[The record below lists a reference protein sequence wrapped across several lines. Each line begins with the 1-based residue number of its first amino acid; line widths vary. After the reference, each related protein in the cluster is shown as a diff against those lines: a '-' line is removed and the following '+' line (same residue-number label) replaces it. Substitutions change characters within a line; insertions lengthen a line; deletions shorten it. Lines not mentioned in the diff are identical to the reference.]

1 MIFSS
6 EFWPFALLW
15 AFMAA
20 AVGAGL
26 AFTGGNREIDRGY
39 RRDKLNV
46 KASSA
51 AMLAGGI
58 TFVLSLLAVRFL
70 MYYVQPS
77 FQGTWFGYFPVIL
90 FSMVPALVI
99 GMLCGGHATKRGW
112 LITVGFAVVFFGVAG
127 VHKVYSTWGPGNA
140 QRYAALAN
148 IRTATAEETI
158 PPTDPNKM
166 VQVDKNIAAFKGQT
180 ALTST
185 SQNLGSRFKI
195 EPDSYVLQAVNGHRY
210 WIAPLVFANS
220 ADSFWGPL
228 FGNYS
233 SSPGYVVVDAQNP
246 DKDAWVKLGFSMTI
260 LKDGAFG
267 QDLSRHLYQGG
278 YNDGKFVEFKFE
290 VDDNW
295 QPHYI
300 VSYAKNTF
308 EGVGGLVIDKIIVVD
323 IATATPKITEHKL
336 GEEPAWVERAMPLSL
351 ITSYVDDWGYYNNA
365 YAKANGWMVWFGFRK
380 DESVKASEYDQNYTT
395 DNHSVWVIP
404 MTSVNG
410 TDHAVTGIV
419 VYETTK
425 NEAVFFPGVRG
436 FNTGSTVKET
446 IGGAPVFLGKNLA
459 VDQVQLY
466 SIYGELTW
474 VAVITN
480 PQGSMKGFAGIALLN
495 AHQQNASEVVFAPNM
510 GQALNQYR
518 SQLAR
523 QRNGHGQISR
533 GSETKELTGK
543 IIGFGMVPG
552 NMQQPNTWIIQV
564 EGDARIFSVTRD
576 SYAKIAMVKE
586 GDNIAISYLEVGGA
600 ELAVSAVK
608 VERLD
613 GALPVKA
620 VVPVEK
626 K

>member
-15 AFMAA
+15 AFLAA
-20 AVGAGL
+20 AVGAGV
-26 AFTGGNREIDRGY
+26 AFTGGNREVNNGY
-39 RRDKLNV
+39 GRDKKTI
-46 KASSA
+46 KASSGA
-51 AMLAGGI
+51 ILAGGL
-58 TFVLSLLAVRFL
+58 TFVVSLLAVRWL
-70 MYYVQPS
+70 MYYGQPS

-90 FSMVPALVI
+90 FSMLPAFVF
-99 GMLCGGHATKRGW
+99 GMLFGGHHTKRGW

-148 IRTATAEETI
+148 IRIANADEKI
-158 PPTDPNKM
+158 PPTDPNQM

-185 SQNLGSRFKI
+185 SQNLGSRYKI
-195 EPDSYVLQAVNGHRY
+195 DPNSYVLQAVQGHRY
-210 WIAPLVFANS
+210 WIAPLIFANS
-220 ADSFWGPL
+220 ADDYWGPL
-228 FGNYS
+228 MGNYS
-233 SSPGYVVVDAQNP
+233 ASPGYVVVDAQNP
-246 DKDAWVKLGFSMTI
+246 DRDAWVKLDFKMSL
-260 LKDGAFG
+260 LKDGNFG
-267 QDLSRHLYQGG
+267 QNLSRHLYQNG
-278 YNDGKFVEFKFE
+278 YNDGKFVEVKFE

-308 EGVGGLVIDKIIVVD
+308 EGVGGLVIDKIIVVEV
-323 IATATPKITEHKL
+323 ATAQPKVSEYKL
-336 GEEPAWVERAMPLSL
+336 GEEPAWVERAMPLTL
-351 ITSYVDDWGYYNNA
+351 IEGYVNDWGYYNNT
-365 YAKANGWMVWFGFRK
+365 YAKENGWMVWFGFRK
-380 DESVKASEYDQNYTT
+380 DESIKASEYDQNYTT

-404 MTSVNG
+404 MTSVSG
-410 TDHAVTGIV
+410 ADHAVTGIV

-436 FNTGSTVKET
+436 FNTGTTVKET
-446 IGGAPVFLGKNLA
+446 IGGAPVFLGKSLS

-466 SIYGELTW
+466 SIYSELTW

-495 AHQQNASEVVFAPNM
+495 AHQQNAAEVVFAPNM

-523 QRNGHGQISR
+523 QRNGQGHVSR
-533 GSETKELTGK
+533 ASETKELQGK
-543 IIGFGMVPG
+543 IIGFGIVPG

-564 EGDARIFSVTRD
+564 DGDARIFSVTRD

-586 GDNIAISYLEVGGA
+586 GDNIAITYLEVGGA
-600 ELAVSAVK
+600 ELAVSGVK

-613 GALPVKA
+613 GPLPAKA
-620 VVPVEK
+620 APVEK